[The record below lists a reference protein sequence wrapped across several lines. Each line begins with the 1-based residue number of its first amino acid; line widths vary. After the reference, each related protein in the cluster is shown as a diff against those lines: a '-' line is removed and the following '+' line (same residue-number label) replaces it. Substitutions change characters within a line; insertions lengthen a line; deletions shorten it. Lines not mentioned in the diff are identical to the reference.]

1 MIQSSYKANR
11 CAMAGTSYVYMSAQY
26 HIHVRIS
33 YVICVINVQGYKQ
46 RKGFIIAQ
54 SPMVTTVKDFVKMLY
69 ERECGVVVMLCGCEE
84 GGMEMCAQYW
94 PATAGTMMKYGEFM
108 VSTVSIN
115 DTKDGF
121 IQRAITIT
129 KVRQTRLKN
138 CNKGLRARPERSD

>member
-1 MIQSSYKANR
+1 M
-11 CAMAGTSYVYMSAQY
+11 
-26 HIHVRIS
+26 
-33 YVICVINVQGYKQ
+33 QGYKQ

-54 SPMVTTVKDFVKMLY
+54 SPMVTTVKEFVRMLY

-84 GGMEMCAQYW
+84 GGVEMCAQYW
-94 PATAGTMMKYGEFM
+94 SATAGTMMKYGEFI

-129 KVRQTRLKN
+129 DPKVRNYRHLL
-138 CNKGLRARPERSD
+138 LRDRSERSN